1 MIKVLK
7 TRAEA
12 AEYAASVRFSGKTL
26 GFVPTMGALHE
37 GHLSLVRRAL
47 LENDFAI
54 ASIFVNPIQFNNPE
68 DLAKYPRTPEQDLK
82 LLEDTGCHAVF
93 MPSVEEMY
101 PSQVTEV
108 YDFGHLDKVMEG
120 AFRPGHFNGVAIV
133 VRRLF
138 EMVQPHRAYFGE
150 KDFQQLAIIRALVS
164 KYEIPVEIVPCPIV
178 REPDGLAMSSRNMRL
193 TPADRSKAPHIYRTL
208 VAAREM
214 VPGHRVAEVKN
225 WVIQS
230 LKRVEG
236 FEPEYFEIASA
247 ENLLPVSEW
256 NEAPVVMG
264 FVAVWLG
271 GVRLID
277 NIKLYKAQP

>member
-47 LENDFAI
+47 QENDYAI

-82 LLEDTGCHAVF
+82 MLQEAGCHAVF

-101 PSQVTEV
+101 PSEVTEV

-120 AFRPGHFNGVAIV
+120 AFRPGHFNGVAVV

-150 KDFQQLAIIRALVS
+150 KDFQQLAIIRALVRQ
-164 KYEIPVEIVPCPIV
+164 YEIPVEIVPCPIV

-193 TPADRSKAPHIYRTL
+193 SPTDRSKAPHIYRTL
-208 VAAREM
+208 LAARDM
-214 VPGHRVAEVKN
+214 VPGHTVAEVKN
-225 WVIQS
+225 WVIQN
-230 LKRVEG
+230 LKSVEG

-256 NEAPVVMG
+256 KEAPVVMG
-264 FVAVWLG
+264 FVAVCLG

-277 NIKLYKAQP
+277 NIELYRVPR